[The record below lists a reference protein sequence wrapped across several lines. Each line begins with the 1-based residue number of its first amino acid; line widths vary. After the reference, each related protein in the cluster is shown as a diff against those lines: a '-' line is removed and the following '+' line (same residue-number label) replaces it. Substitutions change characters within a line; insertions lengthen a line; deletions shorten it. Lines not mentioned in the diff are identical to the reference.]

1 MTIGKLI
8 VVKRVRRVHSYT
20 MKFCVHWGLGDTLN
34 KRRRKPNGYPRA
46 LFASLPQEYNKPVV
60 QPSNS
65 TRWTTLFQVSWKGS
79 PVPLQIHGC
88 DATVQFLAATESCD
102 LMEYSQSNSPLFR
115 KLVKNLI
122 PFENGYVKVP
132 DCIGLGAELDEEL
145 LERYRMK

>member
-1 MTIGKLI
+1 MKLSQTKKAMTIGKLI

-46 LFASLPQEYNKPVV
+46 LFASLPQEYNKPVA
-60 QPSNS
+60 QPLNF
-65 TRWTTLFQVSWKGS
+65 TRWTTLFQVSWKS
-79 PVPLQIHGC
+79 SSVPLQIHGY
-88 DATVQFLAATESCD
+88 DATMQFLAATESCD

-122 PFENGYVKVP
+122 PFGNGYLFFLRRNIQ
-132 DCIGLGAELDEEL
+132 DII
-145 LERYRMK
+145 